1 MNNKELSKT
10 IINSISKEIDNLNDL
25 LNLLKDSTSEKSSVE
40 LVLERA
46 NSIIKNLNAY
56 MPNDVYVGSW
66 IRGEDVGMYVLN
78 IVEHGVVC
86 RLFEVYDHDDDDLRV
101 KAYLCMQYSKDPQY
115 VKALKRSFGFQGE
128 MYIPPESTLVD
139 ALLLLNDNLGRKV
152 QSLRQK
158 EFKHSSKIKV
168 SIMLNVGSHSNDST
182 TSIESTDDDGNAI
195 VYARIEPV
203 KRGNI
208 TFWQWYVTVEGTK
221 IGLSTSPELYATPK
235 LASDVAY
242 ATTLSRLMILEKM
255 REVANT

>member
-1 MNNKELSKT
+1 MSDKELSKA
-10 IINSISKEIDNLNDL
+10 IVDSISKEINNLNDL

-46 NSIIKNLNAY
+46 NSIIKNLNTY

-66 IRGEDVGMYVLN
+66 VRGEGEGMYVLN
-78 IVEHGVVC
+78 IVEHSVVC

-101 KAYLCMQYSKDPQY
+101 KAYLCMQYRKDPQY

-128 MYIPPESTLVD
+128 MYVPQESTLVD
-139 ALLLLNDNLGRKV
+139 ALMLLNDNLGRKV
-152 QSLRQK
+152 QSLQQK
-158 EFKHSSKIKV
+158 ESKRSSKIKV

-203 KRGNI
+203 KRCNV
-208 TFWQWYVTVEGTK
+208 TFWQWYVTAEGTK

-255 REVANT
+255 REAVNT

>member
-1 MNNKELSKT
+1 MSDKELSKA
-10 IINSISKEIDNLNDL
+10 IVDSISKEINNLNDL

-46 NSIIKNLNAY
+46 NSCIKNLNAY
-56 MPNDVYVGSW
+56 MPKDVYVGSW
-66 IRGEDVGMYVLN
+66 VRGESVGMYVLN
-78 IVEHGVVC
+78 VVEYGVVC

-128 MYIPPESTLVD
+128 VYIPQESTLVD
-139 ALLLLNDNLGRKV
+139 ALLRLNDNLECKV
-152 QSLRQK
+152 KSLQQK
-158 EFKHSSKIKV
+158 DFKHSSKNKV
-168 SIMLNVGSHSNDST
+168 SIVLGTRDGDST
-182 TSIESTDDDGNAI
+182 AHIEATDDDGDTV

-203 KRGNI
+203 KRCNV

-235 LASDVAY
+235 LAGNVAY
-242 ATTLSRLMILEKM
+242 ATTLSRLMIIEKL
-255 REVANT
+255 RDAANT